1 MDELKGELA
10 DNPEFSALWCDL
22 QENPTNHPT
31 LTYNDEL
38 ILQNSRIWLPNK
50 LNFIGILLHEFHS
63 TPIGGHM
70 GVTKTMARLQD
81 NFTWISIRQ
90 DIHNFVAQCLD
101 CQHTKYVTR
110 KPAGLLSPL
119 PLPTRP
125 WEDLSLDFI
134 VGLPSYKGNNTILV
148 VVDWFSKGI
157 HLGLLPSQYAAY
169 QVATLFLDIAAKL
182 HIMPRSLVSDRDP
195 LFISKF

>member
-1 MDELKGELA
+1 MENGGLRTFKALRIWSLPVKGELA
-10 DNPEFSALWCDL
+10 DNPEFSALRCDL

-50 LNFIGILLHEFHS
+50 LNFIRILLHEFHS

-101 CQHTKYVTR
+101 CLHTKYVTR

-125 WEDLSLDFI
+125 WENI
-134 VGLPSYKGNNTILV
+134 I
-148 VVDWFSKGI
+148 
-157 HLGLLPSQYAAY
+157 GLLKG
-169 QVATLFLDIAAKL
+169 KL
-182 HIMPRSLVSDRDP
+182 RKIRYPIPRARL
-195 LFISKF
+195 L

>member
-1 MDELKGELA
+1 MILSSKG
-10 DNPEFSALWCDL
+10 DQHDIP
-22 QENPTNHPT
+22 
-31 LTYNDEL
+31 
-38 ILQNSRIWLPNK
+38 
-50 LNFIGILLHEFHS
+50 
-63 TPIGGHM
+63 
-70 GVTKTMARLQD
+70 TKTMARLQD

-134 VGLPSYKGNNTILV
+134 VGLSSYKGNNAILV

-195 LFISKF
+195 LVISKF